1 MNSVSLSPD
10 THTAEEVAR
19 LLDLAPLDQEGG
31 FFRRSAEAGV
41 ILPGSAR
48 RAYSVIYFLITPS
61 GFSAMHKLE
70 TDETWCFHCGD
81 ALESLRLAPG
91 GAGRVVKLGLN
102 LAAGETPQ
110 DVVAAGVWQGTR
122 LKPGGRWALVSC
134 VVAPE
139 FRWSEFTLGDW
150 RELTA
155 AYPAFAQEILQLT
168 R

>member
-1 MNSVSLSPD
+1 MNTANLSAD

-19 LLDLAPLDQEGG
+19 LLNLAPLVPEGG
-31 FFRRSAEAGV
+31 YFRRTAEAAEMLSGT
-41 ILPGSAR
+41 GR
-48 RAYSVIYFLITPS
+48 RAYSVIYFLVTPA

-70 TDETWCFHCGD
+70 SDETWCFHCGD
-81 ALESLRLAPG
+81 GLESLRLTAD
-91 GAGRVVKLGLN
+91 GAGKLVRLGLD

-110 DVVAAGVWQGTR
+110 DMVPAGVWQGTR

-139 FRWSEFTLGDW
+139 FVWSEFTLGD
-150 RELTA
+150 RGELSA
-155 AYPAFAQEILQLT
+155 GYPAFAQEIAALT

>member
-1 MNSVSLSPD
+1 MDTGPLSPA

-19 LLDLAPLDQEGG
+19 LLDLAPLEQEGG
-31 FFRRSAEAGV
+31 FFKRTAEAGL
-41 ILPGSAR
+41 IQPGSAR
-48 RAYSVIYFLITPS
+48 RAYSLIYFLITPA

-70 TDETWCFHCGD
+70 TDEIWSFHCGD
-81 ALESLRLAPG
+81 PLESLRLAPG
-91 GAGRVVKLGLN
+91 GNGKVVKLGLD

-110 DVVAAGVWQGTR
+110 DVVLAGIWQGTR

-139 FRWSEFTLGDW
+139 FRWSEFTLGDR

-155 AYPAFAQEILQLT
+155 GYPGFAQEILGLT

>member
-1 MNSVSLSPD
+1 MKTIPLSPD

-31 FFRRSAEAGV
+31 FFKRTAEAGV

-48 RAYSVIYFLITPS
+48 RAYSLIYFLITPA
-61 GFSAMHKLE
+61 GFSAIHRLE
-70 TDETWCFHCGD
+70 TDEIWSFHCGD

-91 GAGRVVKLGLN
+91 GTGRIVRLGL
-102 LAAGETPQ
+102 AVTAGETPQ
-110 DVVAAGVWQGTR
+110 DVVPAGIWQGTR
-122 LKPGGRWALVSC
+122 LAPGGRWALVSC

-139 FRWSEFTLGDW
+139 FRWSEFTLGD
-150 RELTA
+150 RQELTA
-155 AYPAFAQEILQLT
+155 GYPAFAQEILGLT